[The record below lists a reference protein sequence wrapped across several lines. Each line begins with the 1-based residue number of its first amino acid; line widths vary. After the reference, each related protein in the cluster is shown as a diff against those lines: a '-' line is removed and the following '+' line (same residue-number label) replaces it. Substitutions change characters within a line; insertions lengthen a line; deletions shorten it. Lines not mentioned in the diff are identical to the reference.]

1 MKIEAI
7 HGEQGARLT
16 ALSYQR
22 ADLEG
27 MYLPVGNMLQIDRVV
42 SVDERRIVCE
52 MDIGPD
58 HWVFP
63 LHFPEDPI
71 YPGCLQIEAAGQV
84 AAIWAWH
91 NGLKG
96 KPRLA
101 RVSAEFDQPIIPQAG
116 PLVFSGTVRRRRHI
130 CLATVELSAS
140 GRRVA
145 VVELALAVVP
155 NGGPPVAET

>member
-1 MKIEAI
+1 M
-7 HGEQGARLT
+7 T

-22 ADLEG
+22 TDLEG
-27 MYLPVGNMLQIDRVV
+27 MYLPIGNMLQIDRVV
-42 SVDERRIVCE
+42 FVDAHRIACE

-63 LHFPEDPI
+63 LHFPQDPI
-71 YPGCLQIEAAGQV
+71 FPGCLQIEAAGQV

-101 RVSAEFDQPIIPQAG
+101 RVSAQFDQPIVPQPG
-116 PLVFSGTVRRRRHI
+116 PLLVSGTVRRRRHI
-130 CLATVELSAS
+130 CLATVELAAR
-140 GRRVA
+140 GRRAA
-145 VVELALAVVP
+145 VVEVALVIVP
-155 NGGPPVAET
+155 DGIEPDADG